1 MTGNRCRNCS
11 RMTRIGLLAGCLLAI
26 LAIVIFVWPGTRTQ
40 QAAAA
45 VLSPQGAAGY
55 QTTEKLLLTIGL
67 ANHERLPV
75 QGKLQVELVDADGK
89 TVAQDEKAVD
99 QKDPVASYRFE
110 FASAKLPL
118 DKLTLRCRLGQQK
131 FETPLS
137 NILVVK
143 AHETSL
149 ATSQEFFAGSTAAI
163 RCDVHGVKSIAENT
177 PLAGAKVEI
186 QLRAKDGKVTPL
198 LTDKTGADGIA
209 LAQFKVPALPAGQYM
224 LEVATHSDL
233 GEEKLER
240 EVRIKADPKVL
251 LVTDKPLYQPGQEM
265 HIRALALQAF
275 DLTPVGGKDLVF
287 EVEDAKGNKVFKRTV
302 PTSEYGIAAID
313 FQLADEVNMGDY
325 QVRALLGEQQASK
338 TVAVK
343 RYVLPK
349 FKVELKADK
358 SYYVPKETVQ
368 GELQINYFH
377 GKPVTEGKIKVSACT
392 FDVQFKEFQT
402 WEGTT
407 DKNGHAKFE
416 IKLPDYFVGQPL
428 QKGNA
433 LVRLEVK
440 VTDTADHAETIN
452 RTYPVSDQAIKV
464 SLIPEGGR
472 LVPGMENRVFAA
484 AIYPDGSPAVCDVK
498 VWLGRGATGAGG
510 GGARV
515 PLPTTGQSS
524 RQGQTLRYR
533 QDQ

>member
-1 MTGNRCRNCS
+1 MTGNRCRSCS
-11 RMTRIGLLAGCLLAI
+11 PYGQDRPFGRLFAGDPGCLLSSSC
-26 LAIVIFVWPGTRTQ
+26 LGRGFP
-40 QAAAA
+40 QAAT
-45 VLSPQGAAGY
+45 VGLSPQGVAGY
-55 QTTEKLLLTIGL
+55 QTTDKLLLTIGL
-67 ANHERLPV
+67 ANPERLPL
-75 QGKLQVELVDADGK
+75 QGKLQVELVEAGGK
-89 TVAQDEKAVD
+89 IMARDEKAVD

-110 FASAKLPL
+110 FANPTTEKGTGTSKTRSQSPFLV

-131 FETPLS
+131 FETPLR

-163 RCDVHGVKSIAENT
+163 RCDVHGVKSIAENI

-209 LAQFKVPALPAGQYM
+209 QSQFKVPALPAGQYT

-240 EVRIKADPKVL
+240 EVRVKADPKVL

-338 TVAVK
+338 TVTVK

-358 SYYVPKETVQ
+358 SYYMPKETVQ
-368 GELQINYFH
+368 GDLQINYFH
-377 GKPVTEGKIKVSACT
+377 GKPVT
-392 FDVQFKEFQT
+392 
-402 WEGTT
+402 
-407 DKNGHAKFE
+407 
-416 IKLPDYFVGQPL
+416 
-428 QKGNA
+428 
-433 LVRLEVK
+433 
-440 VTDTADHAETIN
+440 
-452 RTYPVSDQAIKV
+452 
-464 SLIPEGGR
+464 
-472 LVPGMENRVFAA
+472 
-484 AIYPDGSPAVCDVK
+484 
-498 VWLGRGATGAGG
+498 RG
-510 GGARV
+510 
-515 PLPTTGQSS
+515 
-524 RQGQTLRYR
+524 
-533 QDQ
+533 